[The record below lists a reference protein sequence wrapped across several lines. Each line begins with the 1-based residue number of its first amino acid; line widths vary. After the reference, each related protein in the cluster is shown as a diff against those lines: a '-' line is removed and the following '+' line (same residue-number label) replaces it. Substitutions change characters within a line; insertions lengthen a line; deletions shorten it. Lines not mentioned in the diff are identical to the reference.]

1 MKLRE
6 HEKAAVFSIL
16 VRQIEAQE
24 LKAAADR
31 DIAAA
36 NERVLAAQAVM
47 ANVRPA
53 LAVFGFDTRAPKLW
67 DIVKEAIGADRYVA
81 AFVVAKG
88 GEKQSQTGSSDADKQ
103 GGTTEHIGH
112 VDDSLESRNVDE
124 SHTPKIKDIV
134 LERLRQAGDVGA
146 RASEIKEFVSA
157 QGIEMHEKT
166 VGMTLYRLSNDGL
179 VRREGRTW
187 FFIPE
192 LERDDRGLV
201 AEGTSKPSSS
211 ATSLFE

>member
-1 MKLRE
+1 MKLRD

-16 VRQIEAQE
+16 VRQLEAQE

-31 DIAAA
+31 EIAAA
-36 NERVLAAQAVM
+36 NERVAAAQAIM

-53 LAVFGFDTRAPKLW
+53 LAVFGFDTSAGKLW
-67 DIVKEAIGADRYVA
+67 DIVKEAIGAERYNA
-81 AFVVAKG
+81 AFEVAKG
-88 GEKQSQTGSSDADKQ
+88 EQNGSQTDASSESHLSNKTEETAKGEGSS
-103 GGTTEHIGH
+103 H
-112 VDDSLESRNVDE
+112 SRNVDE

-134 LERLRQAGDVGA
+134 LERLRQAGDAGA

-166 VGMTLYRLSNDGL
+166 VGMTLYRLSNEGS
-179 VRREGRTW
+179 VRRKGRTW
-187 FFIPE
+187 VFIPE

-201 AEGTSKPSSS
+201 AEGTSEPSSS
-211 ATSLFE
+211 ATSFFE